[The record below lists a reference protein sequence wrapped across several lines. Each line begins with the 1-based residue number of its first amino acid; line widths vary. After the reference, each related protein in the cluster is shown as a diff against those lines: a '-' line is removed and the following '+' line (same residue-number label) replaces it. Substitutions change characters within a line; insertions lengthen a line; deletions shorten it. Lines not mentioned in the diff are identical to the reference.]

1 MQAASKGAE
10 QVERAIDEG
19 LRAAGMDPSQREMVR
34 RHLDS
39 PPDPTSCCGNACD
52 PCVLTLARAVRTARR
67 VLDLPD
73 DIAG

>member
-1 MQAASKGAE
+1 MHAAQRGADE
-10 QVERAIDEG
+10 VERAIDEG

-34 RHLDS
+34 CHLDA

-67 VLDLPD
+67 ALSLPD
-73 DIAG
+73 AP